1 VDLFSSKLNPV
12 RRVADPE
19 NRQSL
24 RQHRCTQANGPTAP
38 RLRAPDPSTAT
49 KLEESSVAVD
59 PSTWRRNGCFVWVA
73 IPRSCTS
80 GPSLSDNNILTTPP
94 LHPLVFLSP
103 CSYLPCLFVCVLCV
117 LFFQS
122 FKHLRTRLTIAP
134 TKFFAASR
142 SVSSPSLFCASTLGQ
157 NALTEHS
164 SFSRASL
171 SFFPRVDPS
180 KAILHYIL

>member
-12 RRVADPE
+12 LRVADPE
-19 NRQSL
+19 KRQSL

-80 GPSLSDNNILTTPP
+80 GPSLSDNNIQRLRLFTHSFSCPVVAIYP
-94 LHPLVFLSP
+94 VSLSVFCACSSFKVSNICELDSRSLQQSSLQPVVPSLHPRFSVLRLSAKTLSQNTRAFRVLLFHSFL
-103 CSYLPCLFVCVLCV
+103 
-117 LFFQS
+117 
-122 FKHLRTRLTIAP
+122 
-134 TKFFAASR
+134 
-142 SVSSPSLFCASTLGQ
+142 G
-157 NALTEHS
+157 
-164 SFSRASL
+164 
-171 SFFPRVDPS
+171 
-180 KAILHYIL
+180 